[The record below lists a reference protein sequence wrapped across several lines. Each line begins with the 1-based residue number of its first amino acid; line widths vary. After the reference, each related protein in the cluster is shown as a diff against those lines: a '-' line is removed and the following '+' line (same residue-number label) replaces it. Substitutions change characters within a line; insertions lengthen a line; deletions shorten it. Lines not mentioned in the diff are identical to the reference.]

1 MPSPQGITRVILV
14 ILDGLRADAISMLP
28 MPHLRALAALGA
40 HTFRARTVEPS
51 ITTAALTSL
60 FTGVTPDVH
69 RIRSDRFG
77 LPRPTE
83 PLTPLPDLL
92 REHGIPV
99 FGHMATLPRPFRGVG
114 ARVAAQ
120 LGATVIFEGGGAEEI
135 LDRALR
141 SLDNRRHGLTF
152 LHWPDADIAGHTDGW
167 MSPAYARGA
176 QQLDE
181 SLDRLVRT
189 TGVLDDPSTVLIA
202 LADHGG
208 GGVRAN
214 DHDSGHPDDMTIPI
228 VMAGGQVALTELPAG
243 TLLVDIPATI
253 PWLFGIRPPANYAG
267 RPLREAFRSR
277 RGATGRP
284 LPASETVEGEA
295 A

>member
-1 MPSPQGITRVILV
+1 MPSPQGISRVILV
-14 ILDGLRADAISMLP
+14 VLDGLRADAVSMLP
-28 MPHLRALAALGA
+28 LPHLRALSALGA
-40 HTFRARTVEPS
+40 HTFRARTVSPS
-51 ITTAALTSL
+51 ITTAAMTSL

-83 PLTPLPDLL
+83 PLTPLPALL
-92 REHGIPV
+92 RSHGIPV
-99 FGHMATLPRPFRGVG
+99 FGHMATLPRPFRGIG

-120 LGATVIFEGGGAEEI
+120 LGVTVIFEGGCAEEI
-135 LDRALR
+135 LDRALPSIEAR
-141 SLDNRRHGLTF
+141 PHGFTF
-152 LHWPDADIAGHTDGW
+152 LHWPDADIAGHTHGW
-167 MSPAYARGA
+167 MSPGYARGA
-176 QQLDE
+176 RQLDE
-181 SLDRLVRT
+181 SLDRLVRA

-228 VMAGGQVALTELPAG
+228 VMVGGQVGITELPAG
-243 TLLVDIPATI
+243 SLLVDVPATI
-253 PWLFGIRPPANYAG
+253 PWLFGITPPASYAG
-267 RPLREAFRSR
+267 RPLHEAIRSS
-277 RGATGRP
+277 RGALGRP
-284 LPASETVEGEA
+284 LPASGLAEGEA